1 MEGFQWRKCWS
12 LLPFSPLYGNMR
24 TISIPSPGQIDR
36 AAETFLKDAGNVRVI
51 AFSGELGAGKTTFI
65 QALCRGLGVI
75 MEINSP
81 TFSLVNEY
89 FTPDGTSLFHFDL
102 YRIDDPEEL
111 FDLGYEEYFYS
122 GARCFIEW
130 PEKAS
135 HLIPEDALNVEIVV
149 HNDNSREIVY

>member
-1 MEGFQWRKCWS
+1 
-12 LLPFSPLYGNMR
+12 MR
-24 TISIPSPGQIDR
+24 TISIPASDRIDW
-36 AAETFLKDAGNVRVI
+36 AAETFLKDVGNVRVM

-65 QALCRGLGVI
+65 QAICRALGVI
-75 MEINSP
+75 MEVNSP

-89 FTPDGTSLFHFDL
+89 FTGDGTSVFHFDL

-130 PEKAS
+130 PDKAG
-135 HLIPEDALNVEIVV
+135 HLIPEDALYVEIVV
-149 HNDNSREIVY
+149 HDDNSREIIY